1 MTREAI
7 MLNDLLQ
14 LSKDEIKRTKLRFM
28 RESGGFDPR
37 IMASDTI
44 RQDKLNLNDL
54 PHNAPKKINYRKD
67 TIAVGFI
74 NIREDLWL
82 MTGMVKVIK
91 DNGYNAPADAE
102 YLDKKYNYRVIV
114 RFHKKSQ
121 NGNLNAK
128 GLIDELEVV
137 ELWNSEKLYKDT
149 SFPGYKNIKVG
160 FQELKNMLQISDEWR
175 TALKSRKGIYVI
187 TDTKAGKLYVGSAY
201 GEKGILGRWEI
212 YINSGYDKNE
222 LENGTYP
229 NKQFRELVK
238 KEGMSYIEN
247 NFQYSILETLT
258 DDVLDKD
265 IISRESFWKDVLMTR
280 KYGYNSN

>member
-28 RESGGFDPR
+28 LESGGFDPR

-54 PHNAPKKINYRKD
+54 PHNSPKKINYRKD

-160 FQELKNMLQISDEWR
+160 FQELKNMLQISEEWR

-247 NFQYSILETLT
+247 NFQYSILETFT

>member
-1 MTREAI
+1 MTREI
-7 MLNDLLQ
+7 IKLNDLLQ
-14 LSKDEIKRTKLRFM
+14 LSKDEIERTKLRFM
-28 RESGGFDPR
+28 RESSGFDPR
-37 IMASDTI
+37 IMASDPI
-44 RQDKLNLNDL
+44 AQDKLNLKHL
-54 PHNAPKKINYRKD
+54 PNNPNYIYYRKD

-149 SFPGYKNIKVG
+149 SFPGYKNIKVS
-160 FQELKNMLQISDEWR
+160 FQELKNMLQISAEWR

-187 TDTKAGKLYVGSAY
+187 ADTKAGKLYVGSAY

-222 LENGTYP
+222 LENGSYP

-247 NFQYSILETLT
+247 NFQYSILETFT